1 MSVNL
6 PLWLRLYECDICGLP
21 FTIGGP
27 RYELVKDGVHFKII
41 VCERCSAKPLLL

>member
-6 PLWLRLYECDICGLP
+6 PPRLRLYECDLCGLP
-21 FTIGGP
+21 FTISDR

-41 VCERCSAKPLLL
+41 VCERCSALPLLL